1 MKHVM
6 LLLQSLAALPA
17 KMARSALALLTA
29 GLALLG
35 IAGPALAADPVDYG
49 VLTDAV
55 DFSSVIVA
63 LMAVAA
69 ALMLVYIAWKG
80 AKMILAAVRGG

>member
-1 MKHVM
+1 MKHVT

-35 IAGPALAADPVDYG
+35 IAGPALAADPVDFSG
-49 VLTDAV
+49 LTNSV

>member
-35 IAGPALAADPVDYG
+35 IAGPALADPVDFSS
-49 VLTDAV
+49 LTSSV

>member
-35 IAGPALAADPVDYG
+35 IAGPALADPVDYG
-49 VLTDAV
+49 VLTSSV

-69 ALMLVYIAWKG
+69 SLMLVYIAWKG